1 VDPDERVNIA
11 GEPFVSQ
18 ELVRTVLRR
27 AADSMGDAGIVVD
40 EGALD
45 SETIARL
52 RALGYLD

>member
-1 VDPDERVNIA
+1 
-11 GEPFVSQ
+11 
-18 ELVRTVLRR
+18 LRR